1 MGDTEVKTMLGEI
14 RELKAKMDHLTQ
26 MFDRA
31 AYGDG
36 FARCSR
42 HSVRLKHVED
52 SVELSHKRITGV
64 KRGWIAALIAV
75 ASAVVSYV
83 WSHVTKN

>member
-1 MGDTEVKTMLGEI
+1 MGDTEVKSLIGEL
-14 RELKAKMDHLTQ
+14 RQLSAKVDHLTE
-26 MFDRA
+26 MFNRA

-42 HSVRLKHVED
+42 HSVRLKHAED
-52 SVELSHKRITGV
+52 SVELSHKRITDV

-75 ASAVVSYV
+75 VSAVVSYV